1 MIKRF
6 LTTAFAIRVAML
18 AAGFIASATVSHGQ
32 QQKADTSNKTT
43 VNIAHSAHLDYFKTD
58 TGSFTKFVTDVIV
71 HHGSDTLYCDSL
83 IKYEKNI
90 LEAFGNVRV
99 VQLGGTEGTCDYLR
113 YTSDKKLAYMTGNVS
128 LTDGSNHLW
137 CEELN
142 YDLGTKT
149 GIYNN
154 GGTLQSDSTTVSSQ
168 TGTYYVK
175 SHEARFIGNVVV
187 TDPKYH
193 ITSKDLGYNTETRV
207 ETFYDYSVVTSDSGR
222 SILTTWKGT
231 YDSKRVI
238 AKFTGHSSIW
248 NDGQYIEADS
258 MHYDKLSGY
267 GYAIGNVISIDTE
280 QHATIYCGRAD
291 FFRRKR
297 VLWAII
303 KPVMEIASGK
313 DTFYMRADTFYSA
326 PMVRM
331 PGKAF
336 VMPVDTPEYRTDSA
350 AADSVSLK
358 LANLKSDKQ
367 HPKKQTEFAGTKE
380 KPKGRGRRRKV
391 VEDTVAAL
399 TDTVTKEP
407 AIDSM
412 WAVPTLKYRLS
423 DFYRDTGKIIT
434 VAPPK
439 KGDKR
444 KIKPIKATVDT
455 TDGDTTAPIFFTGYH
470 HVLIFSDSMQAKCD
484 SVCYTRSDSVV
495 KLMTEPVAW
504 SRRSQITGDVIYMQL
519 DSASV
524 RTMYI
529 PESSFMVS
537 RTGPE
542 KADLFDQVQGTTL
555 TAFFRNNN
563 IDKMIVTPEAQSIYF
578 SKDDDGAYV
587 GLSEA
592 SALTMRI
599 FFSDEGVSRIKYI
612 KDVKQTMT
620 PLDQANLPGAR
631 LSRYHWRYEER
642 PKSKEELFK

>member
-6 LTTAFAIRVAML
+6 LTTAFAVRTVML
-18 AAGFIASATVSHGQ
+18 AAGFITSALSSFAQ
-32 QQKADTSNKTT
+32 QPKTDTSGKTS
-43 VNIAHSAHLDYFKTD
+43 VNIAHSVHMDYFKTD
-58 TGSFTKFVTDVIV
+58 TGTFVKFVGDVVV

-83 IKYEKNI
+83 YKYEKNI

-113 YTSDKKLAYMTGNVS
+113 YQSDKKLAYMTGNVS
-128 LTDGSNHLW
+128 LTDGSNNLW
-137 CEELN
+137 CEELT

-149 GIYNN
+149 GVYNKN
-154 GGTLQSDSTTVSSQ
+154 GTLQSDSTTVSSQ
-168 TGTYYVK
+168 SGTYYVK
-175 SHEARFIGNVVV
+175 THDARFIGNVIV

-258 MHYDKLSGY
+258 MHYDKMSGY

-303 KPVMEIASGK
+303 KPVLEIASGK

-350 AADSVSLK
+350 AADSASLK
-358 LANLKSDKQ
+358 LATLKGGKLQ
-367 HPKKQTEFAGTKE
+367 PKKTQDTATLKE
-380 KPKGRGRRRKV
+380 KHKGRGRHRKV
-391 VEDTVAAL
+391 AEDTVAVI
-399 TDTVTKEP
+399 TDTLMKEP
-407 AIDSM
+407 PIDSM
-412 WAVPTLKYRLS
+412 WAVPALKYRLA
-423 DFYRDTGKIIT
+423 DFYRDTGKVLAI
-434 VAPPK
+434 APK
-439 KGDKR
+439 KGDKK
-444 KIKPIKATVDT
+444 KIKTIKAPVDT
-455 TDGDTTAPIFFTGYH
+455 TDGDTTAPIFFIGYH
-470 HVLIFSDSMQAKCD
+470 HALVFSDSMQAKCD
-484 SVCYTRSDSVV
+484 SICYTRADSVV
-495 KLMTEPVAW
+495 KLMVDPVAW

-519 DSASV
+519 DSASI
-524 RTMYI
+524 RSMYI

-537 RTGPE
+537 RSGPD
-542 KADLFDQVQGTTL
+542 KAELFDQVQGVTL
-555 TAFFRNNN
+555 TAFFRDSN

-578 SKDDDGAYV
+578 SKDENGAYV

-592 SALTMRI
+592 SATTMRI
-599 FFSDEGVSRIKYI
+599 FFGEDGVSRIKYI
-612 KDVKQTMT
+612 KDVKNTMT
-620 PLDQANLPGAR
+620 PMDEANLPGAR
-631 LSRYHWRYEER
+631 LSRYHWRYDER
-642 PKSKEELFK
+642 PKTKEELFK

>member
-6 LTTAFAIRVAML
+6 LTTAFAVRTVLL
-18 AAGFIASATVSHGQ
+18 AAAFITSALSCLAQ
-32 QQKADTSNKTT
+32 QTKTDTAGKTS
-43 VNIAHSAHLDYFKTD
+43 VNIAHSLHMDYFKTD
-58 TGSFTKFVTDVIV
+58 TGTFVKFVGDVV
-71 HHGSDTLYCDSL
+71 VYHGSDTLYCDSL
-83 IKYEKNI
+83 YKYEKNI

-113 YTSDKKLAYMTGNVS
+113 YQSDKKLAYMTGNVS
-128 LTDGSNHLW
+128 LTDGANNLW
-137 CEELN
+137 CEELT

-149 GIYNN
+149 GVYNK

-168 TGTYYVK
+168 SGTYYVK
-175 SHEARFIGNVVV
+175 THDARFIGNVVV

-238 AKFTGHSSIW
+238 ARFTGHSSIW

-258 MHYDKLSGY
+258 LHYDKLSGY

-303 KPVMEIASGK
+303 KPVLEIASGK

-326 PMVRM
+326 PMVRI

-336 VMPVDTPEYRTDSA
+336 VMPVDTPEYRADSA
-350 AADSVSLK
+350 ATDSTALK
-358 LANLKSDKQ
+358 LTGLNGSKLQ
-367 HPKKQTEFAGTKE
+367 QKKVQDTATAKE

-391 VEDTVAAL
+391 VEDTVAVVA
-399 TDTVTKEP
+399 DTVMKEP
-407 AIDSM
+407 PIDSM
-412 WAVPTLKYRLS
+412 WAVPALKYRLA
-423 DFYRDTGKIIT
+423 DYYRDTGKVIT
-434 VAPPK
+434 VAQPK
-439 KGDKR
+439 KGDKK
-444 KIKPIKATVDT
+444 KIKTIKAPVDT
-455 TDGDTTAPIFFTGYH
+455 TDGDTTAPIFFIGYH
-470 HVLIFSDSMQAKCD
+470 HALVFSDSMQAKCD
-484 SVCYTRSDSVV
+484 SICYTRADSVV
-495 KLMTEPVAW
+495 KLMVEPVAW

-519 DSASV
+519 DSANV
-524 RTMYI
+524 RSMYI
-529 PESSFMVS
+529 PESAFMVS
-537 RTGPE
+537 RSGPD
-542 KADLFDQVQGTTL
+542 KAELFDQVQGVTL
-555 TAFFRNNN
+555 TAFFKDSN

-592 SALTMRI
+592 SATTMRI
-599 FFSDEGVSRIKYI
+599 FFGEDGVSRIKYI
-612 KDVKQTMT
+612 KDVKNTMT
-620 PLDQANLPGAR
+620 PMDEANLPGAR
-631 LSRYHWRYEER
+631 LSRYHWRYDER
-642 PKSKEELFK
+642 PKTKEELFR